1 MRMVETEK
9 NRNVFI
15 LFAATVCF
23 YAYGSAGVSWLWSIP
38 VSIRYLLMLVVS
50 IFYITSSKP
59 QISPKS
65 FVLILLFICYC
76 FVILVTNNTNFFYG
90 LLSTVAFITC
100 TIAVVTLPL
109 EKKRTLFKYLN
120 NCMVFI
126 LTISIPAWLLYIN
139 GFPLPHGSQFNHEN
153 GFHILT
159 NYFFFLLNGNGDDI
173 ILSFDKFC
181 SIFLEPGQLATPC
194 AFLFFANGGKL
205 LRYDNILYLLAIAM
219 SFSLIAY
226 GLIIGGL
233 LWNSLFVNKKH
244 RLLTLIIF
252 VSALTT
258 LTVSLVK
265 AEDSDNP
272 LYTLIIARLA
282 FDDEKGIVGN
292 NRTTDAFDYT
302 YDKMM
307 KSNSKWFGISD
318 RIGEDSDL
326 ATNCSGYK
334 KTILFHG
341 IVGLSLLFLFVFA
354 VYKYNVCSSTTIYFI
369 IAILAHIVRD
379 LLGSPLWLYIILLG
393 MYVLKDNSKNIKLS
407 KLNQKK

>member
-1 MRMVETEK
+1 MPK
-9 NRNVFI
+9 NNRFI
-15 LFAATVCF
+15 FVLFAATVCF

-38 VSIRYLLMLVVS
+38 VSIKYLVMLVMS
-50 IFYITSSKP
+50 IFYLKFSKP
-59 QISPKS
+59 KISPKS
-65 FVLILLFICYC
+65 VVLILLFLCYC
-76 FVILVTNNTNFFYG
+76 LEILVTSNTNFFYG
-90 LLSTVAFITC
+90 LLSAVTFFSC
-100 TIAVVTLPL
+100 TMAVVALPL
-109 EKKRTLFKYLN
+109 DKKRTLLKYLN

-126 LTISIPAWLLYIN
+126 LTISIPAWLLYIY

-159 NYFFFLLNGNGDDI
+159 NYYFFLLNGNGDEI
-173 ILSFDKFC
+173 VLSFNKFC

-205 LRYDNILYLLAIAM
+205 LRYDNILYLIAIAM

-233 LWNSLFVNKKH
+233 LWNSLFVNQRH
-244 RLLTLIIF
+244 RLLTLIIL
-252 VSALTT
+252 VSVLTT
-258 LTVSLVK
+258 LTISLVN

-272 LYTLIIARLA
+272 LYALVIARLA

-292 NRTTDAFDYT
+292 NRTTGAFDYT
-302 YDKMM
+302 YDQMM
-307 KSNSKWFGISD
+307 KSNDKWLGISE

-341 IVGLSLLFLFVFA
+341 IVGLSLLFLLVFA
-354 VYKYNVCSSTTIYFI
+354 AYRFNACSSTTIYFI

-379 LLGSPLWLYIILLG
+379 LLGSPLWLFIILLG
-393 MYVLKDNSKNIKLS
+393 MYVLKDNSIKIEMS
-407 KLNQKK
+407 KLKQSK